1 MTTMTNDQPN
11 LRLVSAQNDGVFYVG
26 AKEGLHI
33 RGSDLY
39 VWENDGKGN
48 FVGVHMPNIK
58 PTSGLRDGMV
68 KLAGLVGVA
77 YSEGCAVVYEP
88 PREAKK
94 QGYRALDDD
103 ERLALRTARGFPDLK
118 LAA

>member
-1 MTTMTNDQPN
+1 MTTMDNDKPN
-11 LRLVSAQNDGVFYVG
+11 LRLVSNYNEGVMYVG
-26 AKEGLHI
+26 AKEGIHI

-39 VWENDGKGN
+39 IWENDGKDN

-58 PTSGLRDGMV
+58 PNSGLRDGMV
-68 KLAGLVGVA
+68 KLADLVRIA

-94 QGYRALDDD
+94 QGYRALDDA
-103 ERLALRTARGFPDLK
+103 ERLALRTARGLPDLK